1 MDRQHDEIAEVARRL
16 ASEIECNQDSGRQ
29 FWTTAPTWSRRV
41 GKSHSI
47 DRISYLISS
56 IYRTTTS
63 CANNARSRTARAV
76 IAARVTDSRRHSTRL
91 LRCIWKRSRRRRW
104 SIDCRCLDQN
114 RDSSSSRKTELT
126 VTENYVVISKQSYH
140 QTEEE
145 EAYPVADFQS
155 HQSAR

>member
-1 MDRQHDEIAEVARRL
+1 MGRQHDEIAEVARRL
-16 ASEIECNQDSGRQ
+16 ASEIECNQDSERQ
-29 FWTTAPTWSRRV
+29 LWTTAPTWSRRV

-56 IYRTTTS
+56 IYRTSTS

-76 IAARVTDSRRHSTRL
+76 IAARVTDSRRYRTRL
-91 LRCIWKRSRRRRW
+91 LRCVWKRSCRRRW

-140 QTEEE
+140 QTKEE
-145 EAYPVADFQS
+145 EAYPVADFQF
-155 HQSAR
+155 HQSAK

>member
-29 FWTTAPTWSRRV
+29 FWTTASTWSRRV

-56 IYRTTTS
+56 IYRTSTS

-76 IAARVTDSRRHSTRL
+76 IAARVTDSRRHSTCL
-91 LRCIWKRSRRRRW
+91 LRCVRKRSRRRRW

-126 VTENYVVISKQSYH
+126 VTENYVVISKKSYH
-140 QTEEE
+140 QTKEE
-145 EAYPVADFQS
+145 EAYPAADFQS

>member
-1 MDRQHDEIAEVARRL
+1 MSIQYAEIAEVARRP
-16 ASEIECNQDSGRQ
+16 ASEIECSQDLERR
-29 FWTTAPTWSRRV
+29 FWTTAPTRLRRV
-41 GKSHSI
+41 GISHCI
-47 DRISYLISS
+47 DCIPYLISS

-91 LRCIWKRSRRRRW
+91 LRCVWKRSCRRRW

-126 VTENYVVISKQSYH
+126 VTENYVVISKKSYH
-140 QTEEE
+140 QTKEE
-145 EAYPVADFQS
+145 EAYPAADFQS

>member
-1 MDRQHDEIAEVARRL
+1 MDRQRDEIAEVARRL
-16 ASEIECNQDSGRQ
+16 ASEIECNQDSERQ
-29 FWTTAPTWSRRV
+29 LWTTAPTWSRRV

-56 IYRTTTS
+56 IYRTSTS

-76 IAARVTDSRRHSTRL
+76 IAARVTDSRRHSTCL
-91 LRCIWKRSRRRRW
+91 LRCVRKRSRRRRW

-140 QTEEE
+140 QTKEE
-145 EAYPVADFQS
+145 EAYPVADFQF
-155 HQSAR
+155 HQSAK

>member
-1 MDRQHDEIAEVARRL
+1 MDRQRDEIAEVARRL
-16 ASEIECNQDSGRQ
+16 ASEIECNQDSERQ
-29 FWTTAPTWSRRV
+29 LWTTAPTWSKRV

-47 DRISYLISS
+47 DHISYLISS
-56 IYRTTTS
+56 IYRTSTS

-76 IAARVTDSRRHSTRL
+76 IAARVTDSRRQSTRL
-91 LRCIWKRSRRRRW
+91 LRCVRKRSCRRRW

-140 QTEEE
+140 QTKEE
-145 EAYPVADFQS
+145 EAYPVADFQF
-155 HQSAR
+155 HQSAK